1 MPTHTTYNLML
12 GEDEEL
18 DRQVIQLLV
27 DRHLPN
33 VKLVGMAATT
43 TELLVWMREK
53 QAQLVVLD
61 SHLPGMPLMTTLN
74 LLLSQH
80 PQLKVIILADS
91 DEQRIMEHCL
101 SLGAFAFIVRPFQPE
116 QLVNALNMAIRVL
129 NMLAQGEK

>member
-1 MPTHTTYNLML
+1 MAAPTTYNLML

-18 DRQVIQLLV
+18 DRQVIRLLV
-27 DRHLPN
+27 ERQMPN
-33 VKLVGMAATT
+33 VRLVGMAATT
-43 TELLVWMREK
+43 TELLVWMRQK

-80 PQLKVIILADS
+80 PQIKVIILADY
-91 DEQRIMEHCL
+91 DEQRLMENCL
-101 SLGAFAFIVRPFQPE
+101 RFGAFAFIVRPFQPT